1 MNKFELELLKRAG
14 DEIQRLRTDNQLKAV
29 RLQMFDDCLQLV
41 RVQTY
46 EINRTM
52 SAGVDVLG
60 EIRMVISTE
69 EKKLPPDGA
78 ESK

>member
-14 DEIQRLRTDNQLKAV
+14 AEIERLRLDNQFKAV
-29 RLQMFDDCLQLV
+29 RLQMFDDCMQLV

-52 SAGVDVLG
+52 AAGVDVLG
-60 EIRMVISTE
+60 EIRTVVSIE
-69 EKKLPPDGA
+69 EKKLNDGA
-78 ESK
+78 EGK